1 MLSDVRTTLR
11 PMARYEKNML
21 QALYRYYGVPYC
33 HSYRF
38 EIACYL
44 VYQPA
49 NSKNYTM
56 PQTGTNAGYGICPT
70 PPSLA

>member
-1 MLSDVRTTLR
+1 MLSGAGITLR
-11 PMARYEKNML
+11 PMARFEGNML
-21 QALYRYYGVPYC
+21 QALYRYHGVPYC
-33 HSYRF
+33 PSYRL

-49 NSKNYTM
+49 NSKNYTT

-70 PPSLA
+70 PPCLA